1 MTSTICSKYFKFND
15 ILASLL
21 IPQLKDINKKLK
33 KANDINNFY
42 RKI

>member
-1 MTSTICSKYFKFND
+1 MTSTICSSNFKFND

-21 IPQLKDINKKLK
+21 IPQLKDINKTK